1 VLTTTRAQ
9 ASNEQ
14 PWGPQDRTLF
24 QAGSGH
30 ALVADDDT
38 GWLQRVRALLERS
51 GRTVHLARDGAEWQN
66 ALRLARF
73 DLVIVEPNL
82 PGRLWYALLHD
93 IRTAAPS
100 ARLVVTTAFPSRA
113 LARVARVCAAEAVL
127 CKPVTDERLE
137 QVLRGGGGPAEP
149 VMDAQPVKVRSLA
162 RLEWEYINHVLH
174 RCQGNVSEAA
184 RHLQLPR
191 QTVYRKLRK
200 HPPAS

>member
-1 VLTTTRAQ
+1 LTTIR
-9 ASNEQ
+9 SQ
-14 PWGPQDRTLF
+14 PSHEPLVRSPGLPF
-24 QAGSGH
+24 QPGAGH

-38 GWLQRVRALLERS
+38 RWLQRVRALLEGS
-51 GRTVHLARDGAEWQN
+51 GRTVHVARDGAEWQN

-93 IRTAAPS
+93 VRTAAPN

-113 LARVARVCAAEAVL
+113 LARVARVCSAEAVL
-127 CKPVTDERLE
+127 CKPVTDEHLD
-137 QVLRGGGGPAEP
+137 QVLRGGAPP
-149 VMDAQPVKVRSLA
+149 VMEAPPVKVRSLA

>member
-1 VLTTTRAQ
+1 MLTTTRSQ
-9 ASNEQ
+9 PSNEQ
-14 PWGPQDRTLF
+14 AWGPQDRTLF
-24 QAGSGH
+24 QGGSGH

-38 GWLQRVRALLERS
+38 RWLQRVRALLENS
-51 GRTVHLARDGAEWQN
+51 GRTVHLARDGAEWQS

-82 PGRLWYALLHD
+82 PGRLWYALLQD
-93 IRTAAPS
+93 VRTAAPN

-113 LARVARVCAAEAVL
+113 LTRVARVCAAEAVL
-127 CKPVTDERLE
+127 CKPITDERLE
-137 QVLRGGGGPAEP
+137 QVLRGGPAEP
-149 VMDAQPVKVRSLA
+149 VTEALPVKVRSLA